1 VGALRALAEILGP
14 GQSPFRVLAG
24 SSAGAINAVAV
35 AGLAEDFRGAAARLE
50 ERWTSLTPDKVF
62 RTDARRLVSIGSR
75 WIRDLSGGGLFG
87 RSRINYLLDASPL
100 RDFLAE
106 ALPMA
111 RLPEHFAAGR
121 VRGVAVSV
129 TSYDSGLG
137 ISFFDGAPDIEPWV
151 RSTRVGLRA
160 ALRLEHV
167 LASAAIPIF
176 FPPVR
181 IKGAFYGDGCVRMT
195 TPLSPAIHL
204 GAERIVA
211 VGVRHRRDPESM
223 LALHRPRR
231 RGNLAPSEVAGVLMN
246 AVLMDALEIDVEQ
259 LDRLNRLAARLGR
272 SDRGRRP
279 DRIRE
284 IPILV
289 LRPSKDLGALAEG
302 QYQRFPRALRY
313 LLKGIGADAGNGS
326 ELLSYLA
333 FEPVFV
339 GRLVEL
345 GYRDTLARRR
355 EVEAFFE
362 GEAPA
367 RSRA

>member
-1 VGALRALAEILGP
+1 LAEILGP
-14 GQSPFRVLAG
+14 GQCPFRILVG
-24 SSAGAINAVAV
+24 SSAGAINAVAL
-35 AGLAEDFRGAAARLE
+35 AGLAEDFRAAAARLE
-50 ERWTSLTPDKVF
+50 ERWTSLTPDQVF
-62 RTDARRLVSIGSR
+62 RTDARRLVAIGTH

-100 RDFLAE
+100 RDFLAG
-106 ALPMA
+106 ALPVA
-111 RLPEHFAAGR
+111 RLPAHIAAGR
-121 VRGVAVSV
+121 LRGVAVSV

-160 ALRLEHV
+160 TLRLEHV

-195 TPLSPAIHL
+195 SPLSPAIHL

-211 VGVRHRRDPESM
+211 VGVRHQRDPQAM
-223 LALHRPRR
+223 LALRRTRR
-231 RGNLAPSEVAGVLMN
+231 RGNLAPSEIAGVLMN
-246 AVLMDALEIDVEQ
+246 AVLLDALESDVER
-259 LDRLNRLAARLGR
+259 LERLNRMAALLSGGER
-272 SDRGRRP
+272 SRP
-279 DRIRE
+279 PPARE

-289 LRPSKDLGALAEG
+289 LRPSQDLGALAAG
-302 QYQRFPRALRY
+302 QYRRFPRALRY
-313 LLKGIGADAGNGS
+313 LLKGIGANEGNGS
-326 ELLSYLA
+326 DLLSYLA

-345 GYRDTLARRR
+345 GYQDTLARRR
-355 EVEAFFE
+355 EVEAFF
-362 GEAPA
+362 GREAPV
-367 RSRA
+367 RRRA